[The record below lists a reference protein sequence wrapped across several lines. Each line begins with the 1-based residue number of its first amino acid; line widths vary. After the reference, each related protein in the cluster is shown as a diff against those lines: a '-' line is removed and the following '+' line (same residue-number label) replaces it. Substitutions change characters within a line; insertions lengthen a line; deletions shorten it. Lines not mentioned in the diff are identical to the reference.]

1 MSTYVFPGQG
11 SQSLGMGGDLFDRF
25 SDLTARASSILGYS
39 IKELCLNDPYEQLT
53 LTQYSQPAIFTVNAF
68 SYFNKRNESGAK
80 PLFVAGHSLGEYNAL
95 LAADVFDFET
105 GLKLVKKRGEL
116 MSKAED
122 GAMTAVI
129 GLSEDMIKQNLIKN
143 FLNEVSIANYN
154 TNTQIVISGKKQEI
168 EAAQTILEKAGA
180 SLIIPLKVS
189 GAFHSPLMK
198 AAQIA
203 FENFLQETSLSI
215 PTIPVIANISAR
227 PYPQCTQ
234 HISNYLSQQIIQP
247 VFWTQTIHYLLEQGE
262 TEFEEIGPGNILT
275 GLIRRIR
282 SGQ

>member
-11 SQSLGMGGDLFDRF
+11 SQSLGMGKDLFDRF
-25 SDLTARASSILGYS
+25 SDLTARADSILGYS
-39 IKELCLNDPYEQLT
+39 IKELCLNDPYGQLT

-68 SYFNKRNESGAK
+68 SYFNKCNESGAK
-80 PLFVAGHSLGEYNAL
+80 PLFLAGHSLGEYNAL

-116 MSKAED
+116 MSQAED

-129 GLSEDMIKQNLIKN
+129 GLSEDMIKKNLIKN

-198 AAQIA
+198 TAQIA
-203 FENFLQETSLSI
+203 FENFLYEISFSI

-227 PYPQCTQ
+227 AYPQYTH

-247 VFWTQTIHYLLEQGE
+247 VLWTQTIHYLLEQGE